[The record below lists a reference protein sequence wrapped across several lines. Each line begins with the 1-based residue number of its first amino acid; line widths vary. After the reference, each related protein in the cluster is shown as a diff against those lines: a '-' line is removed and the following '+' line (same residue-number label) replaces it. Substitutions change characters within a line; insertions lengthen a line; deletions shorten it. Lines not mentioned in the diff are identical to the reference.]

1 MKSITLYILVS
12 AVVSYAIRVIPLT
25 LFRKPIKSRFI
36 RSFLYYV
43 PYVTIAVMTFPA
55 ILEATS
61 NPIAGLCALLVG
73 IGLSFIGK
81 SMFTVA
87 CACCGCVL
95 LMEWILTLL

>member
-55 ILEATS
+55 ILYATGS
-61 NPIAGLCALLVG
+61 MISAVAGFIAAV
-73 IGLSFIGK
+73 ILSYRRGSLIV
-81 SMFTVA
+81 VA
-87 CACCGCVL
+87 AGACGTVL
-95 LMEWILTLL
+95 LAELLLTVI